1 MFVAIDFCAIG
12 TEIAQ
17 RDRERPPPEWASA
30 VVSHIEAVSR

>member
-17 RDRERPPPEWASA
+17 RDREPAPEWASA
-30 VVSHIEAVSR
+30 VVIDIEAVSR